1 MCIVFAELK
10 LNAAARAELR
20 EGREVCR
27 VPPWS
32 AVPRTGRRRQ
42 CAPDASVAPGREAHA
57 LGRTGATSCT
67 AGGDETRKGR
77 PLHPDVARLDWLC
90 SSRSWPGAACARMS
104 LRPRGSRTVF
114 RASSV
119 PALQWLKGRGERWL
133 SPEVGRQAS
142 YCLRCRFSAAER
154 SDQVLLCESRDV
166 QAIKAHG
173 CRGLRLFSAWI

>member
-1 MCIVFAELK
+1 MFPHGLQFPGPGGEDSVPQTPAWPRGARLTPSAARGRQAARPAGMRRARGARCTRMSPGCTGS
-10 LNAAARAELR
+10 AAADGGRAQR
-20 EGREVCR
+20 
-27 VPPWS
+27 
-32 AVPRTGRRRQ
+32 
-42 CAPDASVAPGREAHA
+42 AH
-57 LGRTGATSCT
+57 GCPT
-67 AGGDETRKGR
+67 
-77 PLHPDVARLDWLC
+77 
-90 SSRSWPGAACARMS
+90 
-104 LRPRGSRTVF
+104 RPRGSRTVF

-119 PALQWLKGRGERWL
+119 PALQCLKGRGERWL

>member
-1 MCIVFAELK
+1 MFPHGLQFPGPGGEDSVPQTPAWPRGARLTPS
-10 LNAAARAELR
+10 AAR
-20 EGREVCR
+20 
-27 VPPWS
+27 
-32 AVPRTGRRRQ
+32 
-42 CAPDASVAPGREAHA
+42 
-57 LGRTGATSCT
+57 ATSCT
-67 AGGDETRKGR
+67 AGGDETREGR

-90 SSRSWPGAACARMS
+90 SSRSGPGAACARMS

-114 RASSV
+114 RASAV